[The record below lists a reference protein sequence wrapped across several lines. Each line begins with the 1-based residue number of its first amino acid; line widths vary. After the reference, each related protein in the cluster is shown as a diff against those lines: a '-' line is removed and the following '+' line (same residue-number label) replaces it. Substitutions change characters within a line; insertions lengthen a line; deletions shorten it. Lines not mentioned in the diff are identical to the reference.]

1 MYMSAMYVCMR
12 DEYVCH
18 FFQSVSGKIA
28 SPVEKNGSLSGNGV
42 SSRLQRCWAVNQLA
56 QSHRHQ
62 LLHSYEDSQRLD
74 ACL

>member
-1 MYMSAMYVCMR
+1 MYMSAMYMCACMISTC
-12 DEYVCH
+12 VIL
-18 FFQSVSGKIA
+18 FPSVSGKIA

-56 QSHRHQ
+56 QSHQ
-62 LLHSYEDSQRLD
+62 LLHSYEDSQGLD